1 MNPYQVLGVSES
13 VNDEDLRAA
22 YLALVK
28 KYHPDKYQ
36 DNPLKDLAG
45 EKLKEINEAYDT
57 IVKARSSSSGY
68 AGSARKTGYANSGSQ
83 AGSAHNYDYT
93 GSSYSGQYQNEFNR
107 VRECLNRNAVR
118 EARAVLEAIPL
129 RNAEWNYLY
138 GITLFR
144 SGEFSAARSY
154 LETAATM
161 EPSNSEYRSAYNNTA
176 ARGTRSYHTY
186 NRSGGDSMRSTCNC
200 CSTLLCADCCCECMG
215 SDLIPWC

>member
-186 NRSGGDSMRSTCNC
+186 NRSGGDSMNSTCNC